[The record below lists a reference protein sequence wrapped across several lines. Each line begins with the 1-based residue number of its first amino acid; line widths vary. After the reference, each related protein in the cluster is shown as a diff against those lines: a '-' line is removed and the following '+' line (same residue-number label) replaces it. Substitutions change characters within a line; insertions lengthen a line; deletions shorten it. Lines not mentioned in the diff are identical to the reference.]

1 VLDQDSDASKS
12 TAKEGE
18 LLPGIF
24 PTFTVNGPRAKK
36 VACQF
41 TEHDLN
47 PTVAVIALKAPDKPS
62 EARAGLLQKLEAR
75 AEANKAAYFGAF
87 AIFLT
92 MEKPLSE
99 DPTGGDAF
107 GTLES
112 LVNQLKLKE
121 LTVGMETKN
130 APGLATFGIDKE

>member
-1 VLDQDSDASKS
+1 MRFRSMIVTAAAVTVAAAAFAQNPDAGKS

-47 PTVAVIALKAPDKPS
+47 PTVSVIALKAPDKPS
-62 EARAGLLQKLEAR
+62 EALAGLLQKLETR

-92 MEKPLSE
+92 ME
-99 DPTGGDAF
+99 
-107 GTLES
+107 
-112 LVNQLKLKE
+112 
-121 LTVGMETKN
+121 
-130 APGLATFGIDKE
+130 